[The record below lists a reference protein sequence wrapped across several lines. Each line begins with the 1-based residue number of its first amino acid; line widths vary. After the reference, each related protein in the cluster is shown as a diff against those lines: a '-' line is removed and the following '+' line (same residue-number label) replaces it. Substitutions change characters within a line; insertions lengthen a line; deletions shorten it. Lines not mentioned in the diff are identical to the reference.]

1 MNCKYDV
8 VMFDFDGTVSDS
20 ATGVRETIEYT
31 LKEMGKDIPNLDDTS
46 LYVGPPLLT
55 TFQVLCGL
63 DRGEAENALEIYR
76 TQYNKEGKY
85 KNYAYNG
92 IKKLVKDI
100 QESGAKAIITTSKYE
115 RFACECL
122 EIIGLK
128 GVFDKVYGATID
140 STRKEK
146 AEIISYALKDIKGS
160 AKNSVLI
167 GDSAFDTRGA
177 VKAGCD
183 FIGVTYGFG
192 KKSQMVEAGGIN
204 FADTVDDIYKFLFK
218 EE

>member
-20 ATGVRETIEYT
+20 AMGVRETIEYT
-31 LKEMGKDIPNLDDTS
+31 LKEMGRTVPNLDDTS

-55 TFQVLCGL
+55 TFQLLCGL
-63 DRGEAENALEIYR
+63 SREEAENAMEIYR

-85 KNYAYNG
+85 KNYAYDG
-92 IKKLVKDI
+92 IKKLVENI
-100 QESGAKAIITTSKYE
+100 QESGAKAIITTSKFE
-115 RFACECL
+115 KFAYECL
-122 EIIGLK
+122 EIIGLN
-128 GVFDKVYGATID
+128 GVFDKVYGATLD

-146 AEIISYALKDIKGS
+146 VDIIRYALQDIKGS
-160 AKNSVLI
+160 AKKSVLI
-167 GDSAFDTRGA
+167 GDSAFDTTGA

-192 KKSQMVEAGGIN
+192 KKSQMKEAGGVN
-204 FADTVDDIYKFLFK
+204 FADTVEDIYKFLFK
-218 EE
+218 K